1 MYKVTT
7 SFTENIKVSVTM
19 SPQGAVEGNICP
31 GRGLHLVLQSH
42 RKLQL
47 IRASDFILLIIT
59 FFTIIFHRNH
69 ITDPSVM
76 A

>member
-31 GRGLHLVLQSH
+31 GGGLHFVLQSH

-47 IRASDFILLIIT
+47 IGASDFILLIIT
-59 FFTIIFHRNH
+59 FFTVKFHWNH